1 MEKLSRAILL
11 TGENKINS
19 LKNKCVLV
27 CGIGGVGSYVLEGL
41 ARMGVGHLILVD
53 HDTVSLSNF
62 NRQII
67 ALESTLGKL
76 KVEVAKA
83 RVNDIFKETL
93 VTTYP
98 YFINEDNLEEIF
110 SHKIDYV
117 VDAIDTVSSKLLLIE
132 KALKLNIPIISSM
145 GTGNRL
151 DPSLLKIMDI
161 AKTAYC
167 PLARVMRYELRKRGI
182 HHLQVLS
189 SSEVPLKVK
198 HDTNAKVVGSVSFV
212 PSVGG
217 LMIAGKVINDLLNKA

>member
-1 MEKLSRAILL
+1 MEKLSRSSLL
-11 TGENKINS
+11 IGEEKTNQ
-19 LKNKCVLV
+19 LKDRCVLI

-41 ARMGVGHLILVD
+41 ARMGIGHLILVD

-83 RVNDIFKETL
+83 RVNDIFTDTM

-98 YFINEDNLEEIF
+98 YFINEDNIEEIF
-110 SHKIDYV
+110 SQKIDYV
-117 VDAIDTVSSKLLLIE
+117 VDAIDTVSSKLLLID

-161 AKTAYC
+161 SKTSYC

-182 HHLQVLS
+182 NHLQVLS
-189 SSEVPLKVK
+189 SLETPLKVK
-198 HDTNAKVVGSVSFV
+198 HDSNAKVVGSVSFV

-217 LMIAGKVINDLLNKA
+217 LMIAGKVITDLLNKA